1 MDINLLVKRLQHGE
15 SYVLHNALGEPYQEN
30 RPPTQLNIRAAE
42 TIIACE
48 QKLQQ
53 AASIIQNL
61 QHQITQLTE
70 QNELLQKA
78 KHSSTGST

>member
-30 RPPTQLNIRAAE
+30 RPPTQLNIKAAE

-53 AASIIQNL
+53 AASIIRNL
-61 QHQITQLTE
+61 QHQITVLSQ
-70 QNELLQKA
+70 QNDFLHETKNA
-78 KHSSTGST
+78 STGPG